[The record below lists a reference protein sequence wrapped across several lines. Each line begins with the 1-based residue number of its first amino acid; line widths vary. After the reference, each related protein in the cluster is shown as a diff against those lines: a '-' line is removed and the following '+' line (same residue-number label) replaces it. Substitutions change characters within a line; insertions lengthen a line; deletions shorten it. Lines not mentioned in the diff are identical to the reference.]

1 MINIENDLFD
11 ELSERL
17 TGEYSN
23 INVVGEEL
31 NAPAEFPTVSF
42 VETDNVIP
50 TRYIDSADEPFNE
63 VTYTINI
70 YTNSQGTKKSEA
82 KKILT
87 LIDSFMLSKGF
98 IRNMKQ
104 PVSMN
109 NSTIYRL
116 VSRYSGVVSNDK
128 KIYGR

>member
-11 ELSERL
+11 ELTERL

-42 VETDNVIP
+42 VETDNAIP
-50 TRYIDSADEPFNE
+50 TRYIDSTDEPFNE
-63 VTYTINI
+63 VAYTINI

-116 VSRYSGVVSNDK
+116 VSRYGGVVSNDK

>member
-1 MINIENDLFD
+1 M
-11 ELSERL
+11 LS
-17 TGEYSN
+17 
-23 INVVGEEL
+23 GEEL

-50 TRYIDSADEPFNE
+50 TRYIDSTDEPFNE

-70 YTNSQGTKKSEA
+70 YTNSQGIKKSEA
-82 KKILT
+82 KKILS

-109 NSTIYRL
+109 NSTVYRL
-116 VSRYSGVVSNDK
+116 ISRYSGVVSNNK
-128 KIYGR
+128 EIYGR